1 MKQKKKIVSKGQQ
14 PVQRRKQIRQPKAKL
29 LIAACCDPAG
39 GGGRGGTANS
49 RRQTH
54 VRARRGESR
63 KGKTQRV
70 PSMLQ
75 GSGRGCTARNCY
87 CCPAPGSPTHITM
100 GFCTGACVGNT
111 MGNGEKKQIP
121 ECHPVI
127 LQGLTQRLS
136 QSSCDTGR
144 GPAPS
149 ELLQSASL
157 SFPKNKPGNRYQLP
171 PHSALGPQL
180 ACSLCAWFWW

>member
-1 MKQKKKIVSKGQQ
+1 MILQVGVAGEGQQ
-14 PVQRRKQIRQPKAKL
+14 
-29 LIAACCDPAG
+29 
-39 GGGRGGTANS
+39 TAEDKPTS
-49 RRQTH
+49 E
-54 VRARRGESR
+54 RGEGKAERAKPSGFQACSR
-63 KGKTQRV
+63 GREEDAQPGIV
-70 PSMLQ
+70 ISALLQ
-75 GSGRGCTARNCY
+75 VALL
-87 CCPAPGSPTHITM
+87 ITM